1 MPILLY
7 RVDERLI
14 HGQVVVGWG
23 SELRPD
29 RYLVVDED
37 LARSEWEQELYL
49 LGLPDGVTAR
59 FVSVDEARE
68 RLDEWRASADRS
80 VLLTRD
86 VETMLKLAR
95 GGVLSG
101 ERVNLGGIHHGPE
114 RSRVLSYLHLD
125 AEDRDRLRKLRDEGV
140 EVTARDL
147 PGSPGVSLSSLLK
160 GDGGR

>member
-23 SELRPD
+23 SQLRPD
-29 RYLVVDED
+29 RYLVVDDE

-49 LGLPDGVTAR
+49 LGLPDGVTAQ
-59 FVSVDEARE
+59 FVTVDEARE
-68 RLDEWRASADRS
+68 RLDDWRASSVRS

-86 VETMLKLAR
+86 VETMLELAR

-114 RSRVLSYLHLD
+114 RSRVLPYLHLD
-125 AEDRDRLRKLRDEGV
+125 DADRDRLRKLGDEGV

-147 PGSPGVSLSSLLK
+147 PGSSRVSLSELLK
-160 GDGGR
+160 GDHGR

>member
-23 SELRPD
+23 SQLRPD
-29 RYLVVDED
+29 RYLVVDEE

-49 LGLPDGVTAR
+49 LGLPTGVTAR
-59 FVSVDEARE
+59 FVTVAEARE
-68 RLDEWRASADRS
+68 RLDDWRASADRS
-80 VLLTRD
+80 ILLTRD
-86 VETMLKLAR
+86 VETMLELAR

-101 ERVNLGGIHHGPE
+101 ERVNLGGMHHGPE
-114 RSRVLSYLHLD
+114 RSRVLPYLHLD
-125 AEDRDRLRKLRDEGV
+125 DVDRDRLRKLRDEGV

-147 PGSPGVSLSSLLK
+147 PGSSRVSLSELLK
-160 GDGGR
+160 GDHGR